1 MKVKKD
7 DALWKGILED
17 VFDDFLVFIFEDQA
31 NIFDFTKGFEFLNK
45 ELAQIYPVDEHAT
58 HPKYVDKLVK
68 VFTKDGSEEYILVH
82 VEVQGYNDPGFAKRM
97 FRYFYRILDKFNK
110 RVTCIALFTGNE
122 KASPVK
128 QYDYD
133 FLGTENCFKYNAYN
147 IIEQD
152 VEALGKIG
160 NPFALVV
167 QTALIALQKDGLGEE
182 NVLSLYKSIA
192 RRLLQENISPVKTRA
207 IMNFLKYYVSF
218 ENKEN
223 ISKFEKEIRTLTN
236 NNFTMGIEELLLE
249 RAEKRGVE
257 KGREEG
263 RQEGRQEGRE
273 EGKEEAKEES
283 AYVFVKNLLIDTNFD
298 NEKIASL
305 ASVEVS
311 FVQRVRAEMGL

>member
-1 MKVKKD
+1 MKLKKD

-17 VFDDFLVFIFEDQA
+17 VFDDFLLFIFGEKAD
-31 NIFDFTKGFEFLNK
+31 IIDFTKGFEFLNK
-45 ELAQIYPVDEHAT
+45 ELAQIYPVDENAI

-68 VFTKDGSEEYILVH
+68 VFTKDGNEEYILVH
-82 VEVQGYNDPGFAKRM
+82 VEVQGYNDRNFAKRM
-97 FRYFYRILDKFNK
+97 FTYFYRILDKFNK

-122 KASPVK
+122 TAGVKK
-128 QYDYD
+128 QYTYD
-133 FLGTENCFKYNAYN
+133 FLGTENHFTFNYYN
-147 IIEQD
+147 IISQD
-152 VEALGKIG
+152 IDLLGKSS

-192 RRLLQENISPVKTRA
+192 RRLLQEHISPVKMRA

-223 ISKFEKEIRTLTN
+223 ISKFEEEIRTLTN

-249 RAEKRGVE
+249 RAERRGIE

-263 RQEGRQEGRE
+263 RE
-273 EGKEEAKEES
+273 EI
-283 AYVFVKNLLIDTNFD
+283 AYIFVKNLLRDTSFD

-305 ASVEVS
+305 ASVDVS
-311 FVQRVRAEMGL
+311 YVQHVRAEIGL